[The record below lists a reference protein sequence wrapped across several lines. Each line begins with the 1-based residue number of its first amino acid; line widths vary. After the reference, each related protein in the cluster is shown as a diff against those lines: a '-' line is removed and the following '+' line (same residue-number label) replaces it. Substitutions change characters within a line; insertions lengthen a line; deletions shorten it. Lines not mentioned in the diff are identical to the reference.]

1 MVEEERGRRRGSE
14 RKEGRKELLKVGE
27 DRRRSRREFLSV
39 KLVLVDRRSGSD
51 SSRKGLW
58 RRRKGQLRLD
68 ELSRRNSFLYHL
80 LLPELLWLSPSTDSH
95 FHCWLHLRSSFF
107 VPSQDM
113 RARGRRLERPR
124 SKVESSSESFLLP
137 PGGWM
142 SSGEEGST
150 VERKGKGS

>member
-14 RKEGRKELLKVGE
+14 RKEGRTELLKVGE

-68 ELSRRNSFLYHL
+68 ELSRRNSFLCHP
-80 LLPELLWLSPSTDSH
+80 LLPQLLWLSPSTDSH
-95 FHCWLHLRSSFF
+95 CHC
-107 VPSQDM
+107 
-113 RARGRRLERPR
+113 
-124 SKVESSSESFLLP
+124 
-137 PGGWM
+137 
-142 SSGEEGST
+142 
-150 VERKGKGS
+150 